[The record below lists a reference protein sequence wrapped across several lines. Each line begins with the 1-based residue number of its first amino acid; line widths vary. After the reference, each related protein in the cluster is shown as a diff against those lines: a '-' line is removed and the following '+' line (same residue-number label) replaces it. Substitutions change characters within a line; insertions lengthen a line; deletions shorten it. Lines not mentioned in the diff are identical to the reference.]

1 MQYTALAWSPR
12 GFPVQVPRAIKIL
25 REAGARIGVVFHDAQ
40 PYPGSRPIDHIRRFV
55 QVRTMRQALR
65 ASERAI
71 VTVPADKLPWTAANL
86 KKIMFIPVGANLSQ
100 VPSPDSESD
109 LRHDEALTVAVFSVT
124 GGAAER
130 REVSQITA
138 AVRFAAVKLGKIR
151 LLVFGRNADSAQ
163 GALLAGLRGLDVAL
177 HVAGVLPENEI
188 ERLLRSADVLLFVR
202 GSISSRRGSAIAG
215 IACGLPVIA
224 FAGSE
229 TAPPIT
235 DAGVVLVAGDN
246 KAALGEALVRVL
258 GDREYHARLVERSR
272 IAYKNHFSWESIAGR
287 YASVLKAPAE
297 TKEQ

>member
-1 MQYTALAWSPR
+1 L
-12 GFPVQVPRAIKIL
+12 QVPRVIKIL

-40 PYPGSRPIDHIRRFV
+40 PYPGNRPIDHVRRFV

-65 ASERAI
+65 GSERAI
-71 VTVPADKLPWTAANL
+71 VTVPADKLPWTLANL
-86 KKIMFIPVGANLSQ
+86 EKVIFIPVGANLSHT
-100 VPSPDSESD
+100 PSGAESD
-109 LRHDEALTVAVFSVT
+109 LGQNEALTVAVFSVT
-124 GGAAER
+124 GGLAEQ

-138 AVRFAAVKLGKIR
+138 AVRFAAAKLGKIR

-235 DAGVVLVAGDN
+235 DAGVVLVAGGN

-272 IAYKNHFSWESIAGR
+272 IAYKNHFSWESIAAR
-287 YASVLKAPAE
+287 YASVLKAPSE
-297 TKEQ
+297 RKER